1 MCLSDQTFII
11 FSFIRFK
18 PHGKKYFYI
27 DIDLTTLKVVEWGIS
42 NTATLTGETD
52 DPNIHR
58 IFLTKGQYNKLVQY
72 LENPKK

>member
-1 MCLSDQTFII
+1 M
-11 FSFIRFK
+11 
-18 PHGKKYFYI
+18 GKEYFYI
-27 DIDLTTLKVVEWGIS
+27 DLNLTTLKIVEWGIS